1 MPLTDSLPRPA
12 PSFDEPLE
20 MLAACHDKLRRFC
33 KMLATLPAHLA
44 AHGADGEAVDAA
56 RAVLRYFDH
65 AGPHHHQDEEDE
77 LFPLLRERDPGAAAA
92 LARLHREHEVF
103 IEQWQALRPGLQR
116 IVAGEAAE
124 LPAVLVASYVCD
136 YRAHI
141 AFEEEWLFP
150 LAARLITPDEL
161 AAAGARM
168 AARRQAQPF

>member
-33 KMLATLPAHLA
+33 KMLTALPEHLKM
-44 AHGADGEAVDAA
+44 HGADENAIDAA
-56 RAVLRYFDH
+56 RAILRYFDH

-77 LFPLLRERDPGAAAA
+77 LFPLLRERDPGAAEA
-92 LARLHREHEVF
+92 LIRLHREHEVF
-103 IEQWQALRPGLQR
+103 VEQWQALRPALER
-116 IVAGEAAE
+116 VASGEAAE
-124 LPAVLVASYVCD
+124 LPAELVASYVGD

-150 LAARLITPDEL
+150 LAAHLITPDEL
-161 AAAGARM
+161 AAAGSRM
-168 AARRQAQPF
+168 AARRQARPF